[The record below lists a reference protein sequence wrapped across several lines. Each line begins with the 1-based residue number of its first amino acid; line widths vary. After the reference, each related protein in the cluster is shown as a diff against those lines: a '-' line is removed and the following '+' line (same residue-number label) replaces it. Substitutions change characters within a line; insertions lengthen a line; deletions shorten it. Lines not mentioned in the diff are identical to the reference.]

1 MKKLITSFALLFCS
15 LSLIAGHEG
24 GPVVISY
31 KNIPGQPLQYEITIR
46 AFYTTYGTAIAP
58 PSQVV
63 LEATSSCFSYT
74 SYTLPRVGS
83 GSPISMS
90 GSEYCGYGSY
100 FNGLVEY
107 KSTVTLPAH
116 CADILLSISAG
127 PGRFDFVQNLQS
139 NFDLPYFYTKLNT
152 LLGPNNS
159 PSIPDL
165 DLVQTACLNTPI
177 TLFGYTDADGDS
189 LYFEKAIAQ
198 KKVGTTIVNFS
209 YLSGYSKNRPFGN
222 TIPYVLDPVTGIVQ
236 SQVGAVGNFALATKY
251 KEYRY
256 DTAAS
261 SMVMV
266 GEGIINYVVTGTSTC
281 AANNSISIL
290 HESVPN
296 SDSIQCGSN
305 KIRFI
310 GSRQLSRSSLST
322 SGSDIR
328 VISNKQGNLAISGAT
343 LIQDSIVEVTLGQ
356 APPLGDTL
364 RLVAKIGTDGNV
376 IISRCG
382 TELTAYDDTL
392 TYFTRSGALP
402 LAVSQV
408 SSQFLNTQFNSS
420 SSTADSLW
428 WDFGDGNGSSSGSG
442 NHSYSSPGTYTVNLI
457 AFGVCSTT
465 DTSTSIIQVCDS
477 VSAKFMINQLGD
489 TVSFYVLNPAGIA
502 NVYWDFGDGQN
513 AAGDSITHVY
523 TAGGTYNSTLLV
535 TTICGDSVTYSMTIE
550 TCLAPLASWTYN
562 LVSTTTSGMT
572 IDFDG
577 TASSNAATF
586 MWDFGDGTIDNTT
599 LTPRH
604 VYQTPGL
611 HYYVKLTVDNN
622 CQQSSEKGFRLN
634 QIGITEFENNLV
646 NLKVYP
652 NPVQDVL
659 KVNWGIETMAKSINI
674 YDLQG
679 RKLVSSQISKTG
691 IESTEI
697 SVKTLIAGSY
707 ILQIETIDGK
717 TFQTLVQKE

>member
-1 MKKLITSFALLFCS
+1 MKKLITSFALLFSS
-15 LSLIAGHEG
+15 LSLFAGHEG

-46 AFYTTYGTAIAP
+46 AFYTTYGAAIAP
-58 PSQVV
+58 PSQVI
-63 LEATSSCFSYT
+63 LEATSSCFSNT

-100 FNGLVEY
+100 FNGLAEY

-189 LYFEKAIAQ
+189 LYFEKSTAQ

-256 DTAAS
+256 DTATS
-261 SMVMV
+261 TMVMV

-281 AANNSISIL
+281 TSNNSISIL

-310 GSRQLSRSSLST
+310 GSRQLSRSSIAHN
-322 SGSDIR
+322 GSDIR
-328 VISNKQGNLAISGAT
+328 VISNKQGNLAINSAT
-343 LIQDSIVEVTLGQ
+343 LIQDSIVEVSLTQ
-356 APPLGDTL
+356 PAPFGDTL
-364 RLVAKIGTDGNV
+364 SLVAKIGTDGNI

-392 TYFTRSGALP
+392 VYYTPSGALP
-402 LAVSQV
+402 VALGSI
-408 SSQFLNTQFNSS
+408 SSQFLTTQFNAGTSV
-420 SSTADSLW
+420 ADSIK
-428 WDFGDGNGSSSGSG
+428 WDFGDGSSSNSTSG
-442 NHSYSSPGTYTVNLI
+442 NHSYSNAGTYSVNLV
-457 AFGVCSTT
+457 AFGLCGTT
-465 DTSTSIIQVCDS
+465 DTLTFNVQVCDTI
-477 VSAKFMINQLGD
+477 SANFNYSQTSD
-489 TVSFYVLNPAGIA
+489 TVSFYALSTAGVS
-502 NVYWDFGDGQN
+502 NYYWDFGDGQT
-513 AAGDSITHVY
+513 ASGDSINHVY
-523 TAGGTYNSTLLV
+523 ATGGTYTAVLTVTNS
-535 TTICGDSVTYSMTIE
+535 CGDSSTFVMTVE
-550 TCLAPLASWTYN
+550 TCLPPQASWTYTV
-562 LVSTTTSGMT
+562 VSTTAAGMT

-577 TASSNAATF
+577 TASTNTSSF
-586 MWDFGDGTIDNTT
+586 IWDFGDGTTDNTT

-611 HYYVKLTVDNN
+611 HYYVKLTVDNT
-622 CQQSSEKGFRLN
+622 CQQSSVNGFRLN
-634 QIGITEFENNLV
+634 QIGIEEFTNEASFE
-646 NLKVYP
+646 VYP
-652 NPVQDVL
+652 NPAVDELSLEWTGNTQIVA
-659 KVNWGIETMAKSINI
+659 VNIF
-674 YDLQG
+674 DLNG
-679 RKLVSSQISKTG
+679 RKLSKQQLKNKDQ
-691 IESTEI
+691 SKAVI
-697 SVKTLIAGSY
+697 SVKHLETGSY
-707 ILQIETIDGK
+707 VLEFCTDSGQRYKKVILK
-717 TFQTLVQKE
+717 K